1 MSGQSAFNQ
10 FPIPLPAGTD
20 YTKQSIPVPGTERPG
35 QSAVYRHAQFPL
47 VTLGTPGV
55 YTNLNELYAEGF
67 RLGKGRPFLGHRP
80 ILSKKPLQYA
90 NYHVWQSWTEV
101 DARRRAVGSAMHK
114 MFQSGELGGREL
126 DTVGIWSKN
135 CPNWLLVDLALQG
148 YGKVSV
154 PLYDTLGADSVEYV
168 INHAELTV
176 VYASP
181 EHIPFL
187 LTIAPKLPTLK
198 LIISIEPLE
207 DDEKRVMVAWGKTS
221 NIKVKDIAEV
231 EEFGRAN
238 LIDIIPATSSTLA
251 TICYTSGTSGV
262 PKGVLLSHGNMA
274 VAAYAFMH
282 HIDVQ
287 GDRTAMAFLP
297 LAHIYERIMELC
309 TVALGKQIGYTTGD
323 PTRFLEDIQ
332 ILRPHFVP
340 LVPRVLNRV
349 YQSVIA
355 AGDAP
360 GVKGALFRQ
369 AVAAKLHNLRTTGR
383 LTHALWDR
391 LVFRKV
397 HAVLGGRIAIIACG
411 SAPFSANIAEFL
423 KVALLADVCEGYGM
437 TENAGCC
444 TSTWPND
451 PSACG
456 VVGAPQPS
464 SEIKLVDVPELGY
477 RATDQP
483 FPRGELCMRGGQRF
497 IGYYKDPEKTKET
510 IDEEGWLH
518 TGDIATLDDHG
529 RFKIIDR
536 VKNIMKLAQ
545 GEYVALEHVENVYTI
560 APLVSQLFIYGDSF
574 KSYLVGV
581 VVPEPAQAA
590 ALIARVTGQRVAPED
605 TETLERLLQDKRVVD
620 AALAEL
626 NKEVNVQKLKGFEK
640 VRRIHVTLD
649 AFTIEN
655 SCLTPTLKVRRKETY
670 EKFRP
675 YIDALYALPDPTAS
689 KL

>member
-1 MSGQSAFNQ
+1 MSGQSRFNQ
-10 FPIPLPAGTD
+10 FPILLPPGAD
-20 YTKQSIPVPGTERPG
+20 YHKQSIALPGSERPG
-35 QSAVYRHAQFPL
+35 HSAIYRHAQFPL
-47 VTLGTPGV
+47 VTLDSPGV
-55 YTNLNELYAEGF
+55 YTNLIELYDEGF
-67 RLGKGRPFLGHRP
+67 RIARGGAFLGHRP
-80 ILSKKPLQYA
+80 ILSKKPLQFA
-90 NYHVWQSWTEV
+90 NHHVWQSWVDV
-101 DARRRAVGSAMHK
+101 DARRRAVGSALHK
-114 MFQSGELGGREL
+114 LFQSGELGGGDL

-135 CPNWLLVDLALQG
+135 CPNWLLVDLACQA
-148 YGKVSV
+148 YGKIGV

-168 INHAELTV
+168 INHAELTSV
-176 VYASP
+176 FASP

-187 LTIAPKLPTLK
+187 LTIAAKVPTLK
-198 LIISIEPLE
+198 MVISIEPLE
-207 DDEKRVMVAWGKTS
+207 DDEKRVLTAWAKT
-221 NIKVKDIAEV
+221 NNLKLRDIADI
-231 EEFGRAN
+231 EELGRAN
-238 LIDIIPATSSTLA
+238 MIDVIPATSSTLA

-274 VAAYAFMH
+274 IAAYAFMH
-282 HIDVQ
+282 HFDIQ
-287 GDRTAMAFLP
+287 GDRTCMAFLP

-309 TVALGKQIGYTTGD
+309 TVALGKRIGYTTGD

-332 ILRPHFVP
+332 ILKPHFVP

-349 YQSVIA
+349 YQSVVA

-360 GVKGALFRQ
+360 GLKGALFRQ
-369 AVAAKLHNLRTTGR
+369 AVAAKLHNLRTAGR

-397 HAVLGGRIAIIACG
+397 HAVLGGRVMVIACG

-444 TSTWPND
+444 TSCWPDD
-451 PSACG
+451 PTAG
-456 VVGAPQPS
+456 GAVGAPQPS
-464 SEIKLVDVPELGY
+464 SEVKLVDVPELGY

-483 FPRGELCMRGGQRF
+483 YPRGELCMRGGQRF
-497 IGYYKDPEKTKET
+497 IGYYKDIEKTKET

-518 TGDIATLDDHG
+518 TGDIATLDDYG

-545 GEYVALEHVENVYTI
+545 GEYVALEHVENVYTT
-560 APLVSQLFIYGDSF
+560 APLIAQLFVYGDSLQSF
-574 KSYLVGV
+574 LVAV
-581 VVPEPAQAA
+581 VVPDPAQAA
-590 ALIARVTGQRVAPED
+590 ALVARVTGEQPAD
-605 TETLERLLQDKRVVD
+605 SETLQRHLQDKRVVD

-626 NKEVNVQKLKGFEK
+626 NKEVNVQRLKGFEK
-640 VRRIHVTLD
+640 IRRIHLTLD

-655 SCLTPTLKVRRKETY
+655 NCLTPTLKVRRKETY
-670 EKFRP
+670 QKYKQ